1 MQPMRHRPNQLICNI
16 NVAAFAS
23 VMLALLYLFMSPGVD
38 EYRGS
43 AIDLAKVSA
52 PVPMRAAG
60 REDAM
65 VIGIRV
71 DGRIF
76 FRSDRVSI
84 DELPD
89 RIRESIR
96 QGSEK
101 KVYIKADFRA
111 KYLWVSEVLDNV
123 RTAGVEKIAFLVDQR
138 QTPASNPQ

>member
-23 VMLALLYLFMSPGVD
+23 VMLALLYLFMSPKLG
-38 EYRGS
+38 EYRGP
-43 AIDLAKVSA
+43 AVDLAKVSA
-52 PVPMRAAG
+52 PVPMRAAD